1 MDITN
6 SFYII
11 KGDVNLDGKID
22 IDDFILVDEHIKGI
36 IQLTGDYLVAADIDG
51 DGAIT
56 TEDLRLLQSHIA
68 GNKNIKGLI
77 LKGTL

>member
-36 IQLTGDYLVAADIDG
+36 IQLTGDSLTAADIDG

-56 TEDLRLLQSHIA
+56 IQDLSLIRDHIA
-68 GNKNIKGLI
+68 GIRNIKGLI